1 MRILLRFAS
10 RKGKK
15 KKSKS
20 TFDRVKVGL
29 TDLDW
34 VKVGVLCIKGGGG
47 LIFLTHTHPT
57 QRERREEREREER
70 ERRGVEEFN
79 FSSDLQ
85 IKVSNS
91 YSSST

>member
-1 MRILLRFAS
+1 MLLGR
-10 RKGKK
+10 GEK

-20 TFDRVKVGL
+20 PFDRVKVGL

-70 ERRGVEEFN
+70 ERGGAEEFN
-79 FSSDLQ
+79 FSFDLQ
-85 IKVSNS
+85 INVSNS
-91 YSSST
+91 CLSQSKN